1 MDFGAAYKG
10 VIPAKAGIHE
20 LKLQE
25 NTASVRLH
33 LICRC
38 SWIPASAGMT
48 PKLNLDPKPA
58 RLASPQS
65 GRRRQSN
72 LPAVRRISAALDG
85 RRSAR

>member
-1 MDFGAAYKG
+1 MDFGGAYKG

-33 LICRC
+33 LMCRW
-38 SWIPASAGMT
+38 SWSPAFAGMT

-58 RLASPQS
+58 RFASSRS

-72 LPAVRRISAALDG
+72 LPAARRI
-85 RRSAR
+85 